1 MFKSRWFPWKTLVR
15 KMAKE
20 HGFLDPIILS
30 AQLQRFTQPSEVQEP
45 IELLRAGALMHARGL
60 LNSRVIQHNLD
71 WVWPHWVEEQFNPN
85 SPSFVPRAFSLTH
98 INLTHR
104 NWTAVGVPDN
114 ESLPIIDPRGLLTPL
129 WDKWSLDAWLVC
141 ENGELLVPSKAE
153 SSEQYLSAED
163 GLSVHTITILGDSVL
178 STRGHVE
185 YQDSVA
191 MCVLDIEVATETDD
205 QLAVSLRP
213 YNPEGISFIYD
224 LELSGDGLAWTI
236 NKQDSV
242 FFDRPVHM
250 HCSSNFKHGDVY
262 SLLSEKS
269 KHLVHHNLNLAKFT
283 GGSWQDYEPVNSAHN
298 HCDVGM
304 LSAVAVLPST
314 VEGSNRMQIRIPLN
328 HNDNDNDKDKTES
341 EPVLTA
347 EQRWSQALNGVCQLQ
362 IPDSAMLGLYNTALH
377 TLILHSVEKVYP
389 GPYTYKRFWYRDATF
404 ITNALLS
411 VGLNERAEKALDYFP
426 EQQTAMGYF
435 HSQAGEWDSNGQALW
450 IFAQYCRMLNADLK
464 PAWRDAVYAGAKW
477 LDRKREED
485 SDQSPHGGLLPAGF
499 SAEHLG
505 PNDHYY
511 WDDYWAV
518 AGLSAA
524 SYLAQKNNDEDAVK
538 RFSKWQADYQSAIE
552 KSLLKVEQRI
562 QKAAIPA
569 SPYRRLDSGA
579 IGSIVCGYPL
589 QLVAP
594 NNERLL
600 NTVEFMLDQ
609 CMVNDGFFQDMIHS
623 GVNPYLTLH
632 IAQVLLRAGDPRFYR
647 LMQRVAELASST
659 GQWPEAIHPH
669 TNGGCMGDG
678 QHAWAAAEWVLM
690 MRHCFVR
697 EEGDMLILAA
707 GVTGDWW
714 GAGELIFFG
723 PAPTHFGTVSIAIEV
738 INVDQAAGDR
748 LKISWQAAWHANAPN
763 IEIHLPGFNIVKVE
777 LNQTYIELP
786 IGDFE

>member
-1 MFKSRWFPWKTLVR
+1 MFKSRWFPWKILVR
-15 KMAKE
+15 KMAKA
-20 HGFLDPIILS
+20 HGFLDPIMLS

-45 IELLRAGALMHARGL
+45 IELLRAGAVMHARGL

-71 WVWPHWVEEQFNPN
+71 WVWPYWVEEQFNPN

-114 ESLPIIDPRGLLTPL
+114 ESLPIVDPRGLLTPL
-129 WDKWSLDAWLVC
+129 WDKWSLDAWLVR

-153 SSEQYLSAED
+153 SAEQYLSAED
-163 GLSVHTITILGDSVL
+163 GLSVHTKTVLGDSVL
-178 STRGHVE
+178 STRAHVE

-191 MCVLDIEVATETDD
+191 VCVLDIEVDTDTDD

-213 YNPEGISFIYD
+213 YNPEGISFIHD
-224 LELSGDGLAWTI
+224 LELSEDGLAWTI
-236 NKQDSV
+236 NKEDKV
-242 FFDRPVHM
+242 FFDRPVHV
-250 HCSSNFKHGDVY
+250 HCSSNFKTGDVY
-262 SLLSEKS
+262 SLLREKS
-269 KHLVHHNLNLAKFT
+269 KHLVHHNLNLAEFAEDF
-283 GGSWQDYEPVNSAHN
+283 WPDFEPVNSAHN
-298 HCDVGM
+298 HCQVGM
-304 LSAVAVLPST
+304 LSAVAVLPLN
-314 VEGSNRMQIRIPLN
+314 VEDSNKMQIRVPLN
-328 HNDNDNDKDKTES
+328 QNDKDRTEVS
-341 EPVLTA
+341 TKPEVGA
-347 EQRWSQALNGVCQLQ
+347 EQRWNKVLEGVCQLQ

-404 ITNALLS
+404 IINALLS
-411 VGLNERAEKALDYFP
+411 VGLNERAEQALDYFP
-426 EQQTAMGYF
+426 EQQTPLGYF

-450 IFAQYCRMLNADLK
+450 VFSQYCRMLNTDLK

-477 LDRKREED
+477 LDRKREDD
-485 SDQSPHGGLLPAGF
+485 SDIIPHGGLLPAGF

-524 SYLAQKNNDEDAVK
+524 SYLAQKDKDEEAVK
-538 RFSKWQADYQSAIE
+538 RFSKWQSEYQSAIE
-552 KSLLKVEQRI
+552 RSLLKVEQRI
-562 QKAAIPA
+562 EKVAIPA

-594 NNERLL
+594 NDEALQ
-600 NTVEFMLDQ
+600 NTIEFMLDE

-623 GVNPYLTLH
+623 GINPYLTLH
-632 IAQVLLRAGDPRFYR
+632 IAQVLLRAGDLRFYR

-669 TNGGCMGDG
+669 TDGGCMGDG

-690 MRHCFVR
+690 IRHCFVR
-697 EEGDMLILAA
+697 EEGDALILAA
-707 GVTGDWW
+707 GVTKDWW
-714 GAGELIFFG
+714 GAGELVSFG
-723 PAPTHFGTVSIAIEV
+723 PAPTHFGTVSITIETT
-738 INVDQAAGDR
+738 NVGQAAADK
-748 LKISWQAAWHANAPN
+748 LKISWDAEWHANAPD
-763 IEIHLPGFNIVKVE
+763 IEIHLPGFNTVKVE
-777 LNQTYIELP
+777 QNQTYIELP
-786 IGDFE
+786 IGDFK